1 MLPAQVA
8 LGPLGAP
15 PTVLEDLGDVVLVG
29 DPELAGHVGARRL
42 RPLGQVLDDRE
53 RIRGGVGAPVPFLP
67 ALCLVGLTGLPPGPG
82 FRRLRQARR
91 RAEQHG
97 KNHKTHC
104 HQGETESISQYIIR
118 PPAPR
123 PPTRR
128 ADFPGAPLNNMPLF
142 ARRFGHMGTEN
153 AFKIG
158 EDMARARARGVDV
171 IPFTIGEPDFDSAP
185 HINEAGIAAIRAGDT
200 HYTDPAGIAPLREA
214 LAAYVSRTRGIEVA
228 ADRIIILPGAKPA
241 IGYTMMAYVDPGDEV
256 IYPSP
261 GFPIYESWV
270 TYLGGVPKPLVLRE
284 ERGFSFT
291 PADLDR
297 LLTDRTKVL
306 MLCSPSNPTGGVLP
320 KSLLE
325 EVAALVKERGRPDIR
340 IYSDEIYEHI
350 TFDGFEHT
358 SMASLPGMDRHT
370 IIASGHSK
378 GYAMTG
384 WRLGWCVL
392 PTAEEALRFKQI
404 NINTVSCVPPFIQ
417 QAAREAL
424 ENPKTWEVVGSMVAE
439 FKRRRDYVVPAL
451 NAIPGISC
459 ANPLGAFYVF
469 PNITGVCDSLGATA
483 HYESLPDALKA
494 STSPATLISRFLL
507 YYHGVALVDRRSFGV
522 IGSEGQNFLR
532 LSYAADMDSIREG
545 IRRIA
550 AGVADHDGF
559 ARFLRDQ
566 TALGIAA

>member
-1 MLPAQVA
+1 
-8 LGPLGAP
+8 
-15 PTVLEDLGDVVLVG
+15 
-29 DPELAGHVGARRL
+29 
-42 RPLGQVLDDRE
+42 
-53 RIRGGVGAPVPFLP
+53 
-67 ALCLVGLTGLPPGPG
+67 
-82 FRRLRQARR
+82 
-91 RAEQHG
+91 
-97 KNHKTHC
+97 
-104 HQGETESISQYIIR
+104 
-118 PPAPR
+118 
-123 PPTRR
+123 
-128 ADFPGAPLNNMPLF
+128 MPLF
-142 ARRFGHMGTEN
+142 ARRFGQMGTEN

-158 EDMARARARGVDV
+158 EDMARARARGVEV

-185 HINEAGIAAIRAGDT
+185 HINEAGIAAIRRGDT
-200 HYTDPAGIAPLREA
+200 HYTDPAGIAPLRKA
-214 LAAYVSRTRGIEVA
+214 LAAHVSRTRGIEA
-228 ADRIIILPGAKPA
+228 SADRIIVLPGAKPA

-270 TYLGGVPKPLVLRE
+270 TYLGGVPRPLVLRE

-291 PADLDR
+291 AEDLDR

-320 KSLLE
+320 PSLLA
-325 EVAALVKERGRPDIR
+325 EVASLVRERARPDIR

-350 TFDGFEHT
+350 TFDGEHV
-358 SMASLPGMDRHT
+358 SMSSLPGMAERT

-417 QAAREAL
+417 EAAREAL
-424 ENPKTWEVVGSMVAE
+424 ESPKTAGVVNGMVEE
-439 FKRRRDYVVPAL
+439 FRRRRDYVVPAL
-451 NAIPGISC
+451 NAIPGIRC

-469 PNITGVCDSLGATA
+469 PNISGACRSLGATA
-483 HYESLPDALKA
+483 YFDSLPDSTKA
-494 STSPATLISRFLL
+494 KTSPATLVSRFLL
-507 YYHGVALVDRRSFGV
+507 YFHGVALVDRRSFGV
-522 IGSEGQNFLR
+522 IGSEGQDFLR

-550 AGVADHDGF
+550 AGVADRDGF
-559 ARFLRDQ
+559 RRFLADE
-566 TALGIAA
+566 TALGLAA